1 MERTGKPIET
11 PVLIV
16 GAGPVG
22 LALACDLGMRGVP
35 CLLIE
40 QGDGTIDHPKA
51 SAINARSMEL
61 MRRWSIADAVRE
73 ASTPDGFPHTALYC
87 TSLKGFEIARIERP
101 HHGGRGPT
109 MTSPERAQRC
119 NQLFLDPILAARAR
133 SFECVDVR
141 YGWRLESFV
150 QDDSGVTAVVQDLNK
165 HETHTVRPTR
175 LIDCSGGG
183 SIVRR
188 SLGIAMSGSDHVGY
202 HTTIL
207 VRAPE
212 LWRHHDKGRA
222 ALISFVDARGI
233 WRNLILLDSG
243 SLYRLGLR
251 GKEFY
256 DNPEAV
262 DASAMFRGVVGGDAP
277 HEIVS
282 VRRWTARNVV
292 ADAYQVGRVH
302 LAGDAAHLNHPASG
316 IGLNTGLGD
325 AADLGWKL
333 AAEYNGWAGE
343 HLVESYEAERRP
355 VGLRNV
361 GNADATHAD
370 DRTRSSH
377 PSIAED
383 SAEGVRAREEM
394 GRAIMSRQK
403 ERVITDGLALGYR
416 YVSPQIAQ
424 EEDTPPQQDVST
436 YRSSTYPGA
445 RAPHAFLSDGRSTLD
460 LFGTGYVLMN
470 FSAASAAP
478 FTQAFEAKCVP
489 FKVADIDDPAIAT
502 LYERQLVLVRPDGH
516 VAWRGNE
523 LPADPSVIVD
533 MVRGA

>member
-1 MERTGKPIET
+1 MPKPIET

-22 LALACDLGMRGVP
+22 LALACELGTRRVP
-35 CLLIE
+35 CVIVE

-61 MRRWSIADAVRE
+61 MRRWGIADAVRE
-73 ASTPDGFPHTALYC
+73 ASTPEGFPHTALYC
-87 TSLKGFEIARIERP
+87 TTLKGFEIARIERP
-101 HHGGRGPT
+101 HHGGSKPT
-109 MTSPERAQRC
+109 ATSPERAQRC

-133 SFECVDVR
+133 SFGSVDIR
-141 YGWRLESFV
+141 YGWRLESFE
-150 QDDSGVTAVVQDLNK
+150 QDESGVTA
-165 HETHTVRPTR
+165 TVRDLIHEETCTVRSRR
-175 LIDCSGGG
+175 LIDCSGGN

-188 SLGIAMSGSDHVGY
+188 ALGIALSGSDHVGY

-212 LWRHHDKGRA
+212 LWRHHDKGKA

-243 SLYRLGLR
+243 SLYRLGLQ
-251 GKEFY
+251 GKHFY
-256 DNPEAV
+256 DNPEAI
-262 DASAMFRGVVGGDAP
+262 DASAMFREVVGGDVP

-292 ADAYQVGRVH
+292 ADGYQVGRVH

-333 AAEYNGWAGE
+333 AAEHDGWAGAR
-343 HLVESYEAERRP
+343 LVDSYEAERRP

-370 DRTRSSH
+370 DRTRGSH
-377 PSIAED
+377 PAITED
-383 SAEGVRAREEM
+383 SVEGARAREAM
-394 GRAIMSRQK
+394 GRAIMARQR
-403 ERVITDGLALGYR
+403 ERVITDGLALGYT
-416 YVSPQIAQ
+416 YASPIVAR
-424 EEDTPPQQDVST
+424 EAGPPPPQDIST
-436 YRSSTYPGA
+436 YRPTTYPGS
-445 RAPHAFLSDGRSTLD
+445 RAPHAFMKDGRSTLD
-460 LFGTGYVLMN
+460 LFGTEFVLMR
-470 FSAASAAP
+470 FGSDDTADFASAFA
-478 FTQAFEAKCVP
+478 ARRVP
-489 FKVADIDDPAIAT
+489 LQVLDIAEPEIAT
-502 LYERQLVLVRPDGH
+502 PYERRLVLVRPDGH
-516 VAWRGNE
+516 VAWRGN
-523 LPADPSVIVD
+523 DPPSDPLAIVD
-533 MVRGA
+533 MVCGA